1 MDKQRGTAW
10 IAFMALYVGA
20 FTGVAARAGIRDD
33 RPATGKLDRRT
44 SFCAD
49 VPGTRWEIPDRA
61 KSPKGL
67 HETEIQKAEI
77 RKAGIRKIVGIAEKI
92 VH

>member
-1 MDKQRGTAW
+1 MHSW
-10 IAFMALYVGA
+10 HCMWALLPELLPAPAYGA
-20 FTGVAARAGIRDD
+20 ID
-33 RPATGKLDRRT
+33 RITGKLDRRT

-49 VPGTRWEIPDRA
+49 MPGTRWEIPDRA
-61 KSPKGL
+61 RSPKGL

>member
-1 MDKQRGTAW
+1 MDEQRGTAW

-33 RPATGKLDRRT
+33 RPAYRQAGQAEQVSALMCRGHAGKSRT
-44 SFCAD
+44 M
-49 VPGTRWEIPDRA
+49 RE
-61 KSPKGL
+61 KGL